1 MEIRAVLELSR
12 AVDGPLVVV
21 SDSTYVVN
29 CWRDSWWRGW
39 LARDWRNSQKKPVA
53 NRDLW
58 EPLIEVFGDRDR
70 FSMEWVKG
78 HSGDPMND
86 LVDRLAVAGSYG
98 MEGSGDGA
106 PPADLLETADGAGR
120 PTRTGGRPVVAEAA
134 VARDG
139 RVPDGWRLVVT
150 GIRDESLSD
159 SDSGRT
165 ARSELAR
172 ILVAQRE
179 LHDDLVVMT
188 GLRPGAETIGAL
200 AALTAEVP
208 YVAVLPYPDPLGSRP
223 EAELAAFD
231 RLLDGADRVVTLERR
246 RPADIEGRRASL
258 SRRDGW
264 LRSVADAALVVVDG
278 RDADAELLLRRY
290 GRAVGDELWEY
301 NLR

>member
-1 MEIRAVLELSR
+1 M
-12 AVDGPLVVV
+12 
-21 SDSTYVVN
+21 
-29 CWRDSWWRGW
+29 
-39 LARDWRNSQKKPVA
+39 
-53 NRDLW
+53 
-58 EPLIEVFGDRDR
+58 
-70 FSMEWVKG
+70 
-78 HSGDPMND
+78 
-86 LVDRLAVAGSYG
+86 
-98 MEGSGDGA
+98 
-106 PPADLLETADGAGR
+106 
-120 PTRTGGRPVVAEAA
+120 VAEAA